1 MKKNICILSKPVH
14 SMKIYRNCRS
24 GHEEME
30 ALAQI
35 NIGLIAILSNIKVGN
50 YKADTNC
57 GFSNLYDRVPSH
69 SIYESQ
75 AYY

>member
-1 MKKNICILSKPVH
+1 MKEEHMYSV
-14 SMKIYRNCRS
+14 KIYRNCRS
-24 GHEEME
+24 GHEGKD
-30 ALAQI
+30 ALAQT
-35 NIGLIAILSNIKVGN
+35 NTGLIAILSNIKVGN

-69 SIYESQ
+69 SIYESL